1 MCARVTLVPVNTV
14 LLYIL
19 GIVIVALGV
28 LLSIVLHEAGH
39 FAFAKLFKV
48 RVGQFMV
55 GFGKTLWSKKIGE
68 TEFGIK
74 ALPLGG
80 YISMSGMYPPIK
92 PGGRARTASTGF
104 FQTLV
109 QDAGPAVVD
118 TLDPEPE
125 DQDDRSGFFRTL
137 VSDARSAS
145 ADTILPG
152 HEDRVFYK
160 LAIWKR
166 IIIMLG
172 GPVMNL
178 VIAIALYAI
187 ILCGLGIPTA
197 VATVSAV
204 PQCVLPASST
214 STTCA
219 PTDPVSPSAKAGFRP
234 GDKIE
239 SIGTTAIT
247 SWDQTQS
254 IIQKSAGKK
263 LSITVLRSGHTVTLT
278 ATPVATKEYVYDAK
292 GNKILNP
299 DGTAKVVTVGY
310 LGIVASQVLQAQ
322 PISAVGPTV
331 WTTTTGVGSVV
342 LNLPSRLVGV
352 WNAAFSSAPRD
363 PNGPIGLIGVG
374 RIAGQIAT
382 DGDPVSLRVEQ
393 LLAVLA
399 SLNIALFVFNL
410 IPLMPLDGGH
420 IIGALWEGVKRGTAK
435 VFRRPDPGPV
445 DTAKVVPLT
454 FAVVIVLGAMSL
466 LLVYADI
473 VKPISLPN

>member
-1 MCARVTLVPVNTV
+1 MPVNTV
-14 LLYIL
+14 LQYIL
-19 GIVIVALGV
+19 GVVVVAIGV
-28 LLSIVLHEAGH
+28 LLSILLHEAGH
-39 FAFAKLFKV
+39 FVFAKLFKV

-55 GFGKTLWSKKIGE
+55 GFGKTLWSKRIGE

-92 PGGRARTASTGF
+92 PGGKARTASTGF

-109 QDAGPAVVD
+109 QDAGPGIVD
-118 TLDPEPE
+118 TLDPEPD
-125 DQDDRSGFFRTL
+125 DQADRSGFFKTL

-172 GPVMNL
+172 GPVMNV
-178 VIAIALYAI
+178 VIAVGLYAI
-187 ILCGLGIPTA
+187 IICGIGIPTA
-197 VATVSAV
+197 IATVASL
-204 PQCVLPASST
+204 PPCVHAATDT
-214 STTCA
+214 STTCK
-219 PTDPVSPSAKAGFRP
+219 TSDPASPAAKAGFKP
-234 GDKIE
+234 GDKVETVDGIK
-239 SIGTTAIT
+239 IA
-247 SWDQTQS
+247 SWTQLTS
-254 IIQKSAGKK
+254 IIAKSAGKQ
-263 LSITVLRSGHTVTLT
+263 LDTVVLRSGKD
-278 ATPVATKEYVYDAK
+278 VALKAVPIANQEYVVDSS
-292 GNKILNP
+292 GNKVL
-299 DGTAKVVTVGY
+299 DSAGKAQTKTVGY
-310 LGIVASQVLQAQ
+310 LGIYASTAFVPTSASYILPQV
-322 PISAVGPTV
+322 
-331 WTTTTGVGSVV
+331 WDTTTKVGGVV
-342 LNLPSRLVGV
+342 LNLPARMVGV

-363 PNGPIGLIGVG
+363 PNGPIGVVGVG
-374 RIAGQIAT
+374 RIAGEIAT
-382 DGDPVSLRVEQ
+382 DGAPLQAQISQ
-393 LLAVLA
+393 LLAILA

-420 IIGALWEGVKRGTAK
+420 IIGALWEGLKRGTARILK
-435 VFRRPDPGPV
+435 RADPGPV

-473 VKPISLPN
+473 VKPITLPQ

>member
-1 MCARVTLVPVNTV
+1 VSTV
-14 LLYIL
+14 LSYIL
-19 GIVIVALGV
+19 GVVVVAVGV
-28 LLSIVLHEAGH
+28 LLSILLHEAGH

-55 GFGKTLWSKKIGE
+55 GFGKTLWSRKIGE

-92 PGGRARTASTGF
+92 PGGRARDASTGF

-118 TLDPEPE
+118 TIDPEPE
-125 DQDDRSGFFRTL
+125 DQDDRSGFLKTL
-137 VSDARSAS
+137 VSDARAAS

-178 VIAIALYAI
+178 VIAVILTAI
-187 ILCGLGIPTA
+187 VLTSFGVQQIVP
-197 VATVSAV
+197 TVSSV
-204 PQCVLPASST
+204 QQCVLPATST
-214 STTCA
+214 STKC
-219 PTDPVSPSAKAGFRP
+219 PTDYVETPAAKAGFKA
-234 GDKIE
+234 GDKVI
-239 SIGTTAIT
+239 SLNGQAVT
-247 SWDQTQS
+247 SWPQMTS
-254 IIQKSAGKK
+254 IIEKLAGKK
-263 LSITVLRSGHTVTLT
+263 LTAVVVRDGEHVTLT
-278 ATPVATKEYVYDAK
+278 ATPLLSERYETNGVTGAIVKDAK
-292 GNKILNP
+292 GKAIIH
-299 DGTAKVVTVGY
+299 KVGFI
-310 LGIVASQVLQAQ
+310 GVAPSVAVVKEPL
-322 PISAVGPTV
+322 SAVLPSVGANTANV
-331 WTTTTGVGSVV
+331 AGVVI
-342 LNLPSRLVGV
+342 NLPQRLVGV
-352 WNAAFSSAPRD
+352 WNAAFGSSARD
-363 PNGPIGLIGVG
+363 PNGPIGVVGVG
-374 RIAGQIAT
+374 RIAGQVAT
-382 DGDPVSLRVEQ
+382 APGLTVSQ
-393 LLAVLA
+393 KIGTLLSVLA

-420 IIGALWEGVKRGTAK
+420 IIGALWEGLKRGFAK
-435 VFRRPDPGPV
+435 LFRRPDPGPV

-466 LLVYADI
+466 LLLYADI
-473 VKPISLPN
+473 VKPITLQ

>member
-1 MCARVTLVPVNTV
+1 MATV
-14 LLYIL
+14 LSYIL
-19 GIVIVALGV
+19 GVVVVAVGV
-28 LLSIVLHEAGH
+28 LLSILLHEAGH
-39 FAFAKLFKV
+39 FAFAKLFRV

-55 GFGKTLWSKKIGE
+55 GFGKTLWSRKIGE

-92 PGGRARTASTGF
+92 PGGRARDASTGF

-109 QDAGPAVVD
+109 QDAGPGIVE
-118 TLDPEPE
+118 TLDPEPG
-125 DQDDRSGFFRTL
+125 DQDDRSGFFKTL

-152 HEDRVFYK
+152 HENRVFYK

-178 VIAIALYAI
+178 VIATVLFI
-187 ILCGLGIPTA
+187 IIICGLGATTLS
-197 VATVSAV
+197 ATVSSV
-204 PQCVLPASST
+204 PACVLPASST

-219 PTDPVSPSAKAGFRP
+219 ASDPASPAAKAGFRP

-239 SIGTTAIT
+239 SIDGTTIT
-247 SWDQTQS
+247 SWNQVTS
-254 IIQKSAGKK
+254 IIQKSTGKSLTIIVGRAG
-263 LSITVLRSGHTVTLT
+263 HDVTLT
-278 ATPVATKEYVYDAK
+278 AVPVANQIAK
-292 GNKILNP
+292 LDSNGRQVL
-299 DGTAKVVTVGY
+299 DSTGRVETRTVGF
-310 LGIVASQVLQAQ
+310 LGIDATVALKPLS
-322 PISAVGPTV
+322 ISYVAPAVWQTTTAVG
-331 WTTTTGVGSVV
+331 GVVI
-342 LNLPSRLVGV
+342 NLPQRMVGV
-352 WNAAFSSAPRD
+352 WNAAFSTAPRD
-363 PNGPIGLIGVG
+363 PNGPIGVIGVG

-382 DGDPVSLRVEQ
+382 DGDPIELQLQQ
-393 LLAVLA
+393 LLSVLA

-420 IIGALWEGVKRGTAK
+420 IIGALWEGVKRGFAK
-435 VFRRPDPGPV
+435 LFHRPDPGPV

-473 VKPISLPN
+473 VKPITLQ